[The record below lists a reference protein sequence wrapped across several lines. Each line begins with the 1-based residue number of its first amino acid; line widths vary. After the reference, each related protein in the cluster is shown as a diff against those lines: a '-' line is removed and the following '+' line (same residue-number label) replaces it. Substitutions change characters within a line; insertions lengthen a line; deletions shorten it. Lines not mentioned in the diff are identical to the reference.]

1 MNKSNLI
8 RPLLTLALVM
18 LALYTGIRLGKVSG
32 DPNAPKALNLL
43 MPRQDKLSTVL
54 GYISRYYVDSVSIDK
69 LADAAIPAIL
79 KELDPHSVYIP
90 AENLQQSNESLEGNF
105 DGIGVTFQMPNDT
118 AIVLNVIGG
127 GPSSDKVYPGDR
139 IMTVNDSLIAGRKVP
154 QDSVVRLLRGKAGT
168 NVKIGLKR
176 EGESKLVSATIT
188 RGKVSIVSID
198 AMYMIS
204 PNTGYVRMN
213 KFSRSTHAEFVKAAD
228 SLHKSGMT
236 NVILDLRGNNGGFLG
251 QAFDMGSEFLPKNT
265 AIVYTEGRALKRESM
280 YSNGS
285 GICLTDKLVV
295 LIDEESAS
303 ASEIL
308 AGAIQDND
316 RGTII
321 GRRSFGKGLVQK
333 PIELEDGSGMRLTI
347 GRYYTP
353 SGRCIQRPYLHGAE
367 GEEDYFLELSRRYR
381 SGEMLY
387 ADSMKQND
395 STKYYTVNGRV
406 VYGGGGITPDVFV
419 PADTMNNYS
428 IAVRRKNLV
437 YNYALKFSDSR
448 REALRR
454 IKSIADLNNFF
465 VRNDPYSGFTAYA
478 TQNGVKGTPE
488 EISQS
493 KSLIEAQLKAFAGR
507 TTVLGETGSAY
518 YFNKIDNTV
527 QVALKQL
534 DELNSDNKP
543 KVEN

>member
-1 MNKSNLI
+1 M
-8 RPLLTLALVM
+8 
-18 LALYTGIRLGKVSG
+18 SG
-32 DPNAPKALNLL
+32 DPDARKALNLL

-54 GYISRYYVDSVSIDK
+54 GYISRYYVDSVSTDK

-90 AENLQQSNESLEGNF
+90 AEKLPQSNESLEGNF

-118 AIVLNVIGG
+118 AIIINVMSG

-139 IMTVNDSLIAGRKVP
+139 IITVNDSLIAGCKLS
-154 QDSVVRLLRGKAGT
+154 QNSVVKLLRGKAGT
-168 NVKIGLKR
+168 NVKVGLKR
-176 EGESKLVSATIT
+176 EGEQKLVSATIT
-188 RGKVSIVSID
+188 RGKVAIVSID
-198 AMYMIS
+198 AIYMIA
-204 PNTGYVRMN
+204 PNTGYIRLN
-213 KFSRSTHAEFVKAAD
+213 TFSRTTHSEFVKAAD
-228 SLHKSGMT
+228 SLHKSGMI
-236 NVILDLRGNNGGFLG
+236 NMILDLRGNNGGFLG

-265 AIVYTEGRALKRESM
+265 PIVYTEGRALKRESM

-285 GICLTDKLVV
+285 GICMNDKLVV

-316 RGTII
+316 RGTIV

-333 PIELEDGSGMRLTI
+333 PIELEDGSGIRLTI

-367 GEEDYFLELSRRYR
+367 GEEEYFLELSRRYR
-381 SGEMLY
+381 NGEMLY

-419 PADTMNNYS
+419 PADTMNNYA
-428 IAVRRKNLV
+428 IAVRRKNLI

-448 REALRR
+448 REELRKVKT
-454 IKSIADLNNFF
+454 IDDLNRFF
-465 VRNDPYSGFTAYA
+465 ARNDPYQGFTVYA
-478 TQNGVKGTPE
+478 MQNGIKGE
-488 EISQS
+488 EQDINKS
-493 KSLIEAQLKAFAGR
+493 KGLIEAQLRAFAGR
-507 TTVLGETGSAY
+507 TTTLGETGATY
-518 YFNKIDNTV
+518 FFNKIDNTV
-527 QVALKQL
+527 QMALKQF
-534 DELNSDNKP
+534 DTQNSQK
-543 KVEN
+543 K